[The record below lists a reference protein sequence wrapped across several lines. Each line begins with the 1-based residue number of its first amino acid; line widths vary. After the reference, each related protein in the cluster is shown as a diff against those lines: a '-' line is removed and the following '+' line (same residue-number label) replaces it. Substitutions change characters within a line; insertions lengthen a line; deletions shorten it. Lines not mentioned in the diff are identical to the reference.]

1 MSADHLVRSDN
12 QSYFAKFF
20 LGCCCYLGEVGGG
33 GITMLKIFAK
43 GYAKT

>member
-1 MSADHLVRSDN
+1 MSTDHLVRSDN
-12 QSYFAKFF
+12 QSYFAKVFF
-20 LGCCCYLGEVGGG
+20 GLLLLFGGGGG